1 MISSIW
7 YWTFTE
13 LQHETNTQE
22 GDLVSLWLPGHHS
35 ANSSFTTYPLL
46 VRRSNKN
53 YRCNRDTT
61 QVNNLDFKQPR
72 WCIVK
77 LQAFIFKRQFGLKRW
92 GRDAGVFYP
101 KHRLRHL
108 KLAWLI
114 KSQTRA
120 DIPNTLRLIVAL
132 WSGASFDPPFRWWW
146 ACCCPPDQRGEE
158 WKHIIASKASVS
170 VFVLLKKQRNN
181 IKMIWANFSQQ
192 ECLKFACKELDS
204 G

>member
-1 MISSIW
+1 MLFI
-7 YWTFTE
+7 
-13 LQHETNTQE
+13 
-22 GDLVSLWLPGHHS
+22 DLVSLWLPGHHS
-35 ANSSFTTYPLL
+35 TNSSTYPLL

-77 LQAFIFKRQFGLKRW
+77 LQAFIFRRQFGLKRW
-92 GRDAGVFYP
+92 GRDAGAFYP
-101 KHRLRHL
+101 KHRVRHL

-120 DIPNTLRLIVAL
+120 DIPNTLRLIAAL

-146 ACCCPPDQRGEE
+146 ACCCPPDQRGGGM
-158 WKHIIASKASVS
+158 KAHYCFKGFSFCVHASK
-170 VFVLLKKQRNN
+170 KKQRNN

>member
-1 MISSIW
+1 MLFI
-7 YWTFTE
+7 
-13 LQHETNTQE
+13 
-22 GDLVSLWLPGHHS
+22 DLVSLWLPGHHS
-35 ANSSFTTYPLL
+35 TNSSTYPLL

-77 LQAFIFKRQFGLKRW
+77 LQAFIFRRQFGLKRW

-101 KHRLRHL
+101 KHRVRHL

-120 DIPNTLRLIVAL
+120 DIPNTQTYCGSVERSVLWPTLQMMMGMLLSSWSKRGRNESTLLLQRLQFLCSCI
-132 WSGASFDPPFRWWW
+132 
-146 ACCCPPDQRGEE
+146 
-158 WKHIIASKASVS
+158 
-170 VFVLLKKQRNN
+170 
-181 IKMIWANFSQQ
+181 
-192 ECLKFACKELDS
+192 
-204 G
+204 

>member
-1 MISSIW
+1 MLFI
-7 YWTFTE
+7 
-13 LQHETNTQE
+13 
-22 GDLVSLWLPGHHS
+22 DLVSLWLPGHHS
-35 ANSSFTTYPLL
+35 TNSSTYPLL

-77 LQAFIFKRQFGLKRW
+77 LQAFIFRRQFGLKRW

-101 KHRLRHL
+101 KHRVRHL

-120 DIPNTLRLIVAL
+120 DIPNTLRLC
-132 WSGASFDPPFRWWW
+132 GAERPLTHPSDDDGH
-146 ACCCPPDQRGEE
+146 AVVLLIKEGEE

-170 VFVLLKKQRNN
+170 VFMHLKKN
-181 IKMIWANFSQQ
+181 
-192 ECLKFACKELDS
+192 KEII
-204 G
+204 